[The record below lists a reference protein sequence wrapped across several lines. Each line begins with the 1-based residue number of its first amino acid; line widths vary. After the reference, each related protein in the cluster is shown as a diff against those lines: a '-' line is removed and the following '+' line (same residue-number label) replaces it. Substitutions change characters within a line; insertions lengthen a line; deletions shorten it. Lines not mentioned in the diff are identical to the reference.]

1 MANVSAR
8 VETVQT
14 DGFTMDYCRFGQGKD
29 ALVILPGMSVQRV
42 MLSANAV
49 AQSYARMAEDFSC
62 YVFER
67 RNDMPAGYTVRNMA
81 RDTAAAIQALG
92 LGPVR
97 LFGASQ
103 GGMMALLIAMEH
115 PDLVRGLVLGSTSA
129 QVTEAQY
136 CGVFEK
142 WAALARAGDAAALYL
157 AFGEALY
164 PKRMFGKLRPLLHQ
178 NAKAVTEEDLRRF
191 IVQAEAMKGF
201 DIRHDLAKVAC
212 PTLVIGDTE
221 DNVFGGEASARLA
234 EGIKGCELYMYD
246 GYGHAVYDL
255 APDYRDR
262 MRKFLIPENETS
274 RF

>member
-14 DGFTMDYCRFGQGKD
+14 EGFTMDCCRFGRGKD

-49 AQSYARMAEDFSC
+49 AQSYARMAEDFTF

-67 RNDMPAGYTVRNMA
+67 RNDMPAGYSVRDMA
-81 RDTAAAIQALG
+81 RDTAAAIQVLG

-103 GGMMALLIAMEH
+103 GGMMALLIAMEF
-115 PDLVRGLVLGSTSA
+115 PELVRGMVLGSMSA

-136 CGVFEK
+136 RGVFEK

-164 PKRMFGKLRPLLHQ
+164 PKRMFEKLRPLLLQ

-201 DIRHDLAKVAC
+201 DVRGNLAKVAC
-212 PTLVIGDTE
+212 PTLVIGDT
-221 DNVFGGEASARLA
+221 DDKVFGGEASARLA
-234 EGIKGCELYMYD
+234 EGIKECELYMYD

-255 APDYRDR
+255 APDYRER
-262 MRKFLIPENETS
+262 MRRFLA
-274 RF
+274 RMDG